1 MSMGIVYS
9 NGALTTANGA
19 VNWGHHT
26 YEINI
31 MSKDTNNWIEVRLN
45 GGPHS
50 IWIPPKDTHNYTT
63 IRGDYTSAQVITAA
77 STVAI
82 FALG

>member
-9 NGALTTANGA
+9 NGALTTADGE
-19 VNWGHHT
+19 VNFGHHT
-26 YEINI
+26 YEVNI
-31 MSKDTNNWIEVRLN
+31 ISKNTNHWIEVKLN
-45 GGPHS
+45 GGPRS
-50 IWIPPKDTHNYTT
+50 VWIPPKDTHNYTT
-63 IRGDYTSAQVITAA
+63 IRGDYTKVQVMTAA